1 MVQSLVNR
9 FGFSASAAFAVAVK
23 IDAFAYM
30 PVQDFGNAFSTYIA
44 QNYGA
49 KKFDRIRTGSAIA
62 VKMSSAFCLISS
74 MIVWIFAKPLLLLF
88 VNVQEIETIRIGVQ
102 YLHIVGA
109 FYIGIGMLFL
119 LYGLYRGLGKSY

>member
-1 MVQSLVNR
+1 
-9 FGFSASAAFAVAVK
+9 
-23 IDAFAYM
+23 
-30 PVQDFGNAFSTYIA
+30 
-44 QNYGA
+44 
-49 KKFDRIRTGSAIA
+49 
-62 VKMSSAFCLISS
+62 MSSAFCLISS

-119 LYGLYRGLGKSY
+119 LYGLYRGLGKSQISIVLTIISLGIRVLLAYTLSAIPAIGMLGIWWAVPVGWALADIYGIWYFFAKKTQLLSLN